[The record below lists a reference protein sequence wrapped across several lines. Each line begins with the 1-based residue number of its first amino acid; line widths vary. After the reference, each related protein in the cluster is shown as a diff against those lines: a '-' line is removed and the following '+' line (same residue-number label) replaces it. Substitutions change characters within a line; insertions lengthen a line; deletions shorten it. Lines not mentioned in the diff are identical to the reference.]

1 MEPPVLLQTG
11 PETFQIM
18 LGEGRRVAARLPH
31 HTRRGLGL
39 QGVPPLTV
47 ATEIVAFLLERE
59 GIDAEREDELVLGAA
74 AGRYPE
80 FVDELRGRL
89 S

>member
-11 PETFQIM
+11 PETFQVL
-18 LGEGRRVAARLPH
+18 LGGGRRVAAHLAH

-39 QGVPPLTV
+39 SGVPPLTV
-47 ATEIVAFLLERE
+47 ATEIVAFLLERHGIE
-59 GIDAEREDELVLGAA
+59 GDEVSLGAA

-80 FVDELRGRL
+80 FVDELRSRL
-89 S
+89 L